1 MEDIEEI
8 LNKANRCLNCK
19 NPICKDGCPI
29 STNIPEFIKCI
40 KEENFL
46 QAYTILQNNNIMS
59 DICSNICPVEEQCMG
74 KCIRGIKEKPVD
86 INQLEKFINEWA
98 EKNNI
103 EDKINV
109 NKDNNKKIAII
120 GAGPAGIACAVELR
134 KKGYEVII
142 FEKEN
147 KIGGLLE
154 YGIPDFRLA
163 KSKVE
168 RIEKIIK
175 EIGIKIKTNIE
186 FGKDLNIE
194 DLKIAGYDAIF
205 LGIGAGI
212 ASLYSLNLDDCNNI
226 YKSDDILK
234 KYYNHEKLD
243 SCKSLA
249 VIGGGNVALDCAR
262 TAKKMGVKKVTV
274 VYRRTKDLMPAIKSE
289 VDEAINEGIE
299 FIFNTKV
306 IKGYVDKENKLEKIE
321 CIKTKIESNQVIDIE
336 KSNFEILAD
345 GVVFAIG
352 LKIDK
357 KLIEQN
363 HIEIENGLIKI
374 DENNMTNIPGVFAG
388 GDLTQK
394 KATVCRAIASGKKT
408 AIGIDNYLQLFT
420 KKNKR

>member
-40 KEENFL
+40 KEEDFL

-74 KCIRGIKEKPVD
+74 KCIRGIKEKPVE

-103 EDKINV
+103 EDTINI
-109 NKDNNKKIAII
+109 NNDNSKKVAII

-134 KKGYEVII
+134 KKGYEVTI

-163 KSKVE
+163 KNKVE
-168 RIEKIIK
+168 RIEKLIK

-186 FGKDLNIE
+186 FGKDFNAE

-205 LGIGAGI
+205 LAIGAGI
-212 ASLYSLNLDDCNNI
+212 ASIYKLTSKECKKI

-234 KYYNHEKLD
+234 KYYNHEQLD
-243 SCKSLA
+243 SCKNLV

-274 VYRRTKDLMPAIKSE
+274 VYRRNKELMPAIKSE
-289 VDEAINEGIE
+289 VDEAISEGIE

-306 IKGYVDKENKLEKIE
+306 IKGYVDKENNLDKIE
-321 CIKTKIESNQVIDIE
+321 CIKTKIENNQVIDIE

-345 GVVFAIG
+345 SVVFAIG
-352 LKIDK
+352 LEIDK
-357 KLIEQN
+357 KIIEQN
-363 HIEIENGLIKI
+363 YIEIENGLIKI
-374 DENNMTNIPGVFAG
+374 DKNNMTNTPGVFAG
-388 GDLTQK
+388 GDLIQK
-394 KATVCRAIASGKKT
+394 KSTVCKAIATGKKAAT
-408 AIGIDNYLQLFT
+408 GIDKYL
-420 KKNKR
+420 KK